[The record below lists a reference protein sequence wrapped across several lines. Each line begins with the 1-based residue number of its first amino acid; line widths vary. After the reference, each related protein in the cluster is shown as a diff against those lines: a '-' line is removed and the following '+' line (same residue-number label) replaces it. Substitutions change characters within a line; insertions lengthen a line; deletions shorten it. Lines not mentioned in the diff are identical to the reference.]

1 LLYVLIKVWTFSD
14 MSDIVYSVVNCHN

>member
-1 LLYVLIKVWTFSD
+1 